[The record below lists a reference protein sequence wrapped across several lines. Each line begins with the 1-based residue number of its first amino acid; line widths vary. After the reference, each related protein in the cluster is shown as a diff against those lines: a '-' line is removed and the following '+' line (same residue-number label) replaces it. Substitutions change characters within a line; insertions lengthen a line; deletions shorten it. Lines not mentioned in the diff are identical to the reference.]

1 MNTCWNDESTENV
14 KAAWKRVKANK
25 GKPGFDRVTIEDF
38 PDHFRPLWP
47 GIRQLL
53 LSGSYEPSPVL
64 RTEIPKKTGGKRPL
78 GIPIVLD
85 RVIQQAIAQV
95 IGPIFDPLFS
105 EHSFG
110 FRPGRSAHDAV
121 KTVQDFIRKGYR
133 FAVDMDLSKFF
144 DTVNHDVLMN
154 RVAKHVRDKRVLSL
168 IGKYLRAGVMVNGR
182 LQSTP
187 TGVPQG
193 GPLSP
198 LLSNILL
205 DDLDKE
211 LERRDHRFARYADDF
226 IILVKS
232 QRAGQRVMV
241 SVRKFLKRNSSL
253 KSTRRKVA

>member
-1 MNTCWNDESTENV
+1 MEHVMEVPNPNEHLLERILSTENV

-38 PDHFRPLWP
+38 PDHFRHLWP

-193 GPLSP
+193 SLCKALHKPP
-198 LLSNILL
+198 
-205 DDLDKE
+205 
-211 LERRDHRFARYADDF
+211 YA
-226 IILVKS
+226 K
-232 QRAGQRVMV
+232 
-241 SVRKFLKRNSSL
+241 
-253 KSTRRKVA
+253 